1 MGADGHVVRRH
12 RSADPRMSAPY
23 YINVTIHVLAA
34 LIWLGG
40 MFFLALVGAP
50 VLRSVEPASLRR
62 ELFDQ
67 LGRRF
72 RSVGW
77 ITLGVLV
84 VTGIGNLYFRGLL
97 HWSAIWANA
106 DFWRSSYGTALGF
119 KLAAVSAMLVV
130 EGYHDWVLGPRA
142 GQAAAGS
149 DESVDLRAKASA
161 WARVA
166 AMCGIVIVV
175 AAVRLAR
182 P

>member
-1 MGADGHVVRRH
+1 M
-12 RSADPRMSAPY
+12 MSSVY

-50 VLRSVEPASLRR
+50 VLRAVEPAELRQA
-62 ELFDQ
+62 LFDL

-77 ITLGVLV
+77 IALGVLIITG
-84 VTGIGNLYFRGLL
+84 VTNLYFRGML
-97 HWSAIWANA
+97 HWQAVWANGA
-106 DFWRSSYGTALGF
+106 FWRSSWGTALAV
-119 KLAAVSAMLVV
+119 KLAAVFVMLVV

-142 GQAAAGS
+142 GQMVAGSPEAAAF
-149 DESVDLRAKASA
+149 RARASLY
-161 WARVA
+161 ARVSA
-166 AMCGIVIVV
+166 FCGIIIVM

-182 P
+182 G

>member
-1 MGADGHVVRRH
+1 
-12 RSADPRMSAPY
+12 MSAPY

-40 MFFLALVGAP
+40 MSFLALVGAP

-77 ITLGVLV
+77 ITLGVLI

-97 HWSAIWANA
+97 HWSAVWANA
-106 DFWRSSYGTALGF
+106 DFWRSGYGTALGF
-119 KLAAVSAMLVV
+119 KLAAVTVMLIV

-142 GQAAAGS
+142 GLAATGSAEAAA
-149 DESVDLRAKASA
+149 LRARASI

-166 AMCGIVIVV
+166 AICGIVIVI

>member
-1 MGADGHVVRRH
+1 
-12 RSADPRMSAPY
+12 MSIAY
-23 YINVTIHVLAA
+23 YANVSVHVLAA

-40 MFFLALVGAP
+40 MFFFALVGAP
-50 VLRSVEPASLRR
+50 VLRAVEPAALRR
-62 ELFDQ
+62 DLFDQ

-77 ITLGVLV
+77 ITLGVLL
-84 VTGIGNLYFRGLL
+84 VTGTVNLHFRGLL
-97 HWSAIWANA
+97 HWNGIWNNA
-106 DFWRSSYGTALGF
+106 AFWRSGYGTALAI
-119 KLAAVSAMLVV
+119 KLVTVALMLVV

-142 GQAAAGS
+142 GHAPTGSIEAAT
-149 DESVDLRAKASA
+149 LRAQASR

-166 AMCGIVIVV
+166 ALSGIVIVI

>member
-1 MGADGHVVRRH
+1 
-12 RSADPRMSAPY
+12 MSVAY
-23 YINVTIHVLAA
+23 YTNVTIHVLAA

-77 ITLGVLV
+77 ITLGVLI

-97 HWSAIWANA
+97 HWASIWANA
-106 DFWRSSYGTALGF
+106 DFWRSGYGTALGL
-119 KLAAVSAMLVV
+119 KLAAVTAMLIV

-142 GQAAAGS
+142 GQAAPGS
-149 DESVDLRAKASA
+149 NEAAALRAKASV

-166 AMCGIVIVV
+166 AMCGIVIVI